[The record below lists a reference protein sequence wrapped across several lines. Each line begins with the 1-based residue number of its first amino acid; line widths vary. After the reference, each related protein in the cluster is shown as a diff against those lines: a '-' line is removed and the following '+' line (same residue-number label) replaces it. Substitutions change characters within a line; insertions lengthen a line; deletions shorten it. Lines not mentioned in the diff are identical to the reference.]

1 MNRISICTVLFLL
14 TSTAAAQ
21 DVLSVTD
28 IGGESVSSSDI
39 ARVGIAECEST
50 TPVIAT
56 VTTLM
61 GTDEVDL
68 WYGVNLNCSTAE
80 ERDEVDGGCEYI
92 GHADTGINSFEISIQ
107 DLTAAFP
114 TTCTSNENQVT
125 VYALY
130 TTTNE
135 DRAAVDGF
143 GTVTIEF
150 DGVAPDAPE
159 ISSAAVSGDSEA
171 TVSWE
176 LINDEDASFELID
189 GGECESGPPDDDATP
204 FATTA
209 QRTDSET
216 FNPATALN
224 LEQGQSRGVYVVSVD
239 LAGNRSEPS
248 DEVCVTRVAVTG
260 FCEVFNDMGGA
271 DCDEAGCSV
280 AAPGS
285 GESGSGAPLLFML
298 VAFLWTRRP

>member
-28 IGGESVSSSDI
+28 IGGNSVSSSDV
-39 ARVGIAECEST
+39 ARVGIAECESA

-68 WYGVNLNCSTAE
+68 WYGVNLNCNTIE
-80 ERDEVDGGCEYI
+80 ERDEVDGGCAYI
-92 GHADTGINSFEISIQ
+92 GHADTGINSFEISVQ

-114 TTCTSNENQVT
+114 TTCTSNENQVV

-135 DRAAVDGF
+135 NRAAVDSY

-159 ISSAAVSGDSEA
+159 ISEAAVSGDSQV
-171 TVSWE
+171 TISWD

-189 GGECESGPPDDDATP
+189 GGECGGTPPSDDATA

-216 FNPATALN
+216 INPSTALE
-224 LEQGQSRGVYVVSVD
+224 LEQDESAAVYIVAVD
-239 LAGNRSEPS
+239 LAGNRSAVSSEI
-248 DEVCVTRVAVTG
+248 CVTRVAVAG
-260 FCEVFNDMGGA
+260 FCDVFTEMGGA

-285 GESGSGAPLLFML
+285 GGSGSTAPLLFML
-298 VAFLWTRRP
+298 VAFLWTRRS

>member
-21 DVLSVTD
+21 DVLRVTD
-28 IGGESVSSSDI
+28 IGGVSVSSSDI

-50 TPVIAT
+50 TDVLAT

-68 WYGVNLNCSTAE
+68 WYGVNLNCSTVE
-80 ERDEVDGGCEYI
+80 ERDEVDGGCKYI
-92 GHADTGINSFEISIQ
+92 GHADTGINSFTVSVQ

-150 DGVAPDAPE
+150 DGVRPDAPE
-159 ISSAAVSGDSEA
+159 ISSATVSGDSQVTLA
-171 TVSWE
+171 WE
-176 LINDEDASFELID
+176 LINDEDASFELIA
-189 GGECESGPPDDDATP
+189 GGACGSAPPDADATA

-216 FNPATALN
+216 INPEADLGLDTD
-224 LEQGQSRGVYVVSVD
+224 ESTGVYIVSVD
-239 LAGNRSEPS
+239 LAGNRSEVS
-248 DEVCVTRVAVTG
+248 DEICVTRVAVAG
-260 FCEVFNDMGGA
+260 FCDVFTEMGGT
-271 DCDEAGCSV
+271 DCDESGCSV
-280 AAPGS
+280 TAPGAS
-285 GESGSGAPLLFML
+285 GTSGAPLLFVL
-298 VAFLWTRRP
+298 VALLWTRRS